1 MAEGDGSC
9 RRRWK
14 RHIVRQLQQRD
25 RAQKARFSALVQAYT
40 KLLDKPSWDRC
51 SVQFQIPPV
60 DRQMGGPACSPS
72 CACSTCVPNAV
83 WDSAVLL
90 TCLQNRHKAELSQ
103 LETANGEL
111 AYKIYER
118 DQLLRAK
125 DAELEDQTDRL
136 AALSCQLFDL
146 EDWRCQLQN
155 QAEELSGRNGA
166 RKAAYDSLQRRFQ
179 QQDGE
184 FRRALEKGEELLQRA
199 LRRKADRARR
209 ENERIERAK
218 RTQLTRELQAA
229 TRSTFGV
236 KIEPEKVKPGEQTSA
251 SKQPPEEKK
260 GGEKLWKR
268 PFRSASASSL
278 GSPKYKGVLKG
289 WFDFRL
295 RRGNSI
301 SGSVDQYCGLP
312 SCAAACLPS
321 CVADEQE
328 GHLSEIHAV
337 AFSPNSGL
345 LATGGVDRVIK
356 LWSVAGGCLEEK
368 QTLDVSSGS
377 ITSIAFDPS
386 GCCILAAT
394 YDNAAQLWK
403 VEDRKI
409 KEILTGHTNKVT
421 AAKFRSTWQQAV
433 TGSRDR
439 TVKEWDLVKGAC
451 SRTIQV
457 ISCCNDV
464 VCSNNVIVSGHY
476 DKMIRFW
483 DTRDPHCTQVVPMG
497 GKVTSLSL
505 SPDQLQLLSCSRDNA
520 LKVLDLR
527 MHTVQQVFR
536 AEGFKC
542 GSEGTKAVFRSSV
555 NAVAWGP
562 SGVHIGSVDKSRKVV
577 LWK

>member
-1 MAEGDGSC
+1 MAEGGSG

-25 RAQKARFSALVQAYT
+25 RAQKARFSDLVQAYT
-40 KLLDKPSWDRC
+40 KLLEKSSLDHC
-51 SVQFQIPPV
+51 SVQFQIPSV
-60 DRQMGGPACSPS
+60 DPQTGGPACSPNRG
-72 CACSTCVPNAV
+72 CPACVPNAV
-83 WDSAVLL
+83 WDSAILL
-90 TCLQNRHKAELSQ
+90 RCLQNRHKAELSK

-111 AYKIYER
+111 AYKIYEWGR
-118 DQLLRAK
+118 LLRAK

-136 AALSCQLFDL
+136 AALSRQLCDL
-146 EDWRCQLQN
+146 EDWRCRLRS
-155 QAEELSGRNGA
+155 QAEEWSRRNGA

-184 FRRALEKGEELLQRA
+184 LRQALEKGEELLQPA
-199 LRRKADRARR
+199 LQRKADWARR
-209 ENERIERAK
+209 ENDRIERAK
-218 RTQLTRELQAA
+218 QTQLTRELQAA
-229 TRSTFGV
+229 TQSTLGL
-236 KIEPEKVKPGEQTSA
+236 KIESEKVKTGEQKSA
-251 SKQPPEEKK
+251 GKHPPEEKK
-260 GGEKLWKR
+260 GGEKLCKR

-278 GSPKYKGVLKG
+278 STPRYKGFLKG

-295 RRGNSI
+295 KRGNSVS
-301 SGSVDQYCGLP
+301 SGSMDQYGSLP
-312 SCAAACLPS
+312 FCMAACLPS

-421 AAKFRSTWQQAV
+421 AAKFRSTWHQAV

-451 SRTIQV
+451 SRTIEV
-457 ISCCNDV
+457 ISCCYDV
-464 VCSNNVIVSGHY
+464 VCCNNVIVSGHY

-483 DTRDPHCTQVVPMG
+483 DT
-497 GKVTSLSL
+497 
-505 SPDQLQLLSCSRDNA
+505 SPDKRYA
-520 LKVLDLR
+520 L
-527 MHTVQQVFR
+527 
-536 AEGFKC
+536 A
-542 GSEGTKAVFRSSV
+542 GSSSGTLFLWNLATGKLEMSLAGVHRSSV